1 MDSLSAAIEGVFRSS
16 AGTFSKPSGIKRK
29 SALFFYNHSG
39 ALCYSWRK
47 AVHSVTDFS
56 FLVNML
62 DLRLFYEVS
71 DHPHAMHRNHK
82 HVAMI
87 SYISGMGI

>member
-1 MDSLSAAIEGVFRSS
+1 MHCSSITTQVPYAIHGERQ
-16 AGTFSKPSGIKRK
+16 
-29 SALFFYNHSG
+29 
-39 ALCYSWRK
+39 

-71 DHPHAMHRNHK
+71 DHPHAMHKNHK
-82 HVAMI
+82 YVAMI
-87 SYISGMGI
+87 SYISGVGI